1 LNNDNNLK
9 EVKDKVTIFNLLSGA
24 KENDSDVFV
33 WRLIGDRKHLGKMRV
48 ESLRKTDNV
57 LCLISIDEDENIVKE
72 IVGNLGHV
80 DLYIPDCAM
89 LLRCDLKSTDR
100 GVRYYLKIPSLVV
113 QLERRQVLRLTITD
127 PDSIQVHLTKSFK
140 RSVTGT
146 QHFAKPIIDIS
157 SGGFAF
163 FVSKLEL
170 KYFQIGDDISEVKV
184 SFDKY
189 LFQSGAQVCSIL
201 EITPDEYNGLSYKV
215 WRINCKFNSIDQ
227 ISRKYLERYIFE
239 KINQELRV
247 INQV

>member
-1 LNNDNNLK
+1 MDTDNNLK

-33 WRLIGDRKHLGKMRV
+33 WRLIGNRKHLGKMRV
-48 ESLRKTDNV
+48 ESIRKTDNV
-57 LCLISIDEDENIVKE
+57 ICLISIEENENIVKE

-100 GVRYYLKIPSLVV
+100 GLRYYLKIPSLVV
-113 QLERRQVLRLTITD
+113 QLERRQALRLTITD
-127 PDSIQVHLTKSFK
+127 SDSIQVHLSKSSK
-140 RSVTGT
+140 RSVGS
-146 QHFAKPIIDIS
+146 QHFSKPCIDIS
-157 SGGFAF
+157 SGGFSF

-170 KYFQIGDDISEVKV
+170 KYYQIGEEIPEVKV
-184 SFDKY
+184 KFEKSSI
-189 LFQSGAQVCSIL
+189 QVGAQVCSIL
-201 EITPDEYNGLSYKV
+201 EISPDDYNRLPYKV

-239 KINQELRV
+239 KINQDLRV
-247 INQV
+247 INKV

>member
-1 LNNDNNLK
+1 
-9 EVKDKVTIFNLLSGA
+9 LSGA
-24 KENDSDVFV
+24 NENDSDVFV

-100 GVRYYLKIPSLVV
+100 GLRYYLKIPSLVV

-127 PDSIQVHLTKSFK
+127 HDSIQVQLTKSSK
-140 RSVTGT
+140 RSVTGA
-146 QHFAKPIIDIS
+146 QHFSKPIIDIS

-170 KYFQIGDDISEVKV
+170 KHFQNGDHISEVKV
-184 SFDKY
+184 RFDKY
-189 LFQSGAQVCSIL
+189 LLQSSAQVCSIL
-201 EITPDEYNGLSYKV
+201 EITPDEYNGLPYKV

-239 KINQELRV
+239 KINQELRA
-247 INQV
+247 INEV